1 MERSHEH
8 QLQIKHHDDDVA
20 DHNNHIQKLRNHG
33 HGHSSSHVDHIDPEL
48 NVFFT
53 TNDLKVGKSMPMY
66 FSKKDLSA
74 SPRLLPREEADSIL
88 FSASKLPYLLEYFSF
103 SKNSPQAQAIE
114 YTLRQCELK
123 PIKGETRLCATSLES
138 MVEFVRSVFGS
149 DAQFKVLTTTHL
161 TNTSTTTTPLL
172 KNYTILETPKEM
184 FAPRMIACHTLPYPY
199 AVFYCH
205 SQESKNKVFEI
216 SLSSDDGERI
226 EAVAVCHMDT
236 SQWDRDHAAFRVL
249 NIEPGTSPICHF
261 FPEDN
266 LVWVPLPR
274 KIL

>member
-8 QLQIKHHDDDVA
+8 QLQIKHHHDDVA
-20 DHNNHIQKLRNHG
+20 DPNNHTQKLRNHE
-33 HGHSSSHVDHIDPEL
+33 HGHSSSHMDHIDPEL
-48 NVFFT
+48 KVFFL
-53 TNDLKVGKSMPMY
+53 TNALKVGKSMPIY

-74 SPRLLPREEADSIL
+74 SPRLLPREEADSIP

-103 SKNSPQAQAIE
+103 SKSSPQAQAIE

-149 DAQFKVLTTTHL
+149 DAQFRVLTTTHL
-161 TNTSTTTTPLL
+161 TNTSTTTTTLL
-172 KNYTILETPKEM
+172 QNYTILETPKEM

-205 SQESKNKVFEI
+205 AQESKNKVFEI
-216 SLSSDDGERI
+216 SLSGDDGERV
-226 EAVAVCHMDT
+226 EAAAVCHMDT
-236 SQWDRDHAAFRVL
+236 SQWDSDHAAFRVL